1 MGRAVLISI
10 QPKWCAMIT
19 QGKKILEVR
28 KNRPKIETPFKCYIY
43 CTKDKANHFWI
54 GKRYSY
60 VDDRSHNAFDKVG
73 NGRII
78 GEFVCSDIEI
88 LHSNTIFNAPA
99 LYAQSCM
106 TREEYFEYSADKTVY
121 LWSISDLKTCD
132 EPCAL
137 SNFVGLRE
145 TRFGLKPVKIVR
157 PPQSWRY
164 VEERSNGNE

>member
-1 MGRAVLISI
+1 
-10 QPKWCAMIT
+10 
-19 QGKKILEVR
+19 
-28 KNRPKIETPFKCYIY
+28 
-43 CTKDKANHFWI
+43 
-54 GKRYSY
+54 
-60 VDDRSHNAFDKVG
+60 
-73 NGRII
+73 
-78 GEFVCSDIEI
+78 
-88 LHSNTIFNAPA
+88 
-99 LYAQSCM
+99 M

-121 LWSISDLKTCD
+121 LWSISDLKTYD